1 MAAKPKILALAGSA
15 RKDSFN
21 HKLVQVAAE
30 GARSAGAD
38 VTVLNLKDYPLPL
51 FDEDLEREEGTPD
64 NASKLKQLFLEHDG
78 LLISSPE
85 YNSSISPLLKNTID
99 WVSRPVEG
107 EPRLAAYQDKVA
119 AIMAASP
126 GALGGLRG
134 LVHVRSIL
142 SSIGVIVLPDQVA
155 IPNAYEAFD
164 ESGRLKEER
173 KQASVEGLGSG
184 LSEILRKVNA

>member
-1 MAAKPKILALAGSA
+1 MTTPKILAFAGSA
-15 RKDSFN
+15 RQDSFN
-21 HKLVQVAAE
+21 HRLVQVAAE

-51 FDEDLEREEGTPD
+51 FDEDLEREAVTPE

-85 YNSSISPLLKNTID
+85 YNSSITPLLKNTID

-107 EPRLAAYQDKVA
+107 EPRLAAYQGKVA

-155 IPNAYEAFD
+155 IPNAHEAFD
-164 ESGRLKEER
+164 ETGCLKDER
-173 KQASVEGLGSG
+173 RQASVEGLGRG
-184 LSEILRKVNA
+184 LADIVGRISK